1 MPTARVSEKA
11 RRMLRELAR
20 ETGRTMQEVLEEAIE
35 AYRRRVFLERC
46 NAAYAAL
53 RSDPQAWEEEMQE
66 RREWEGT
73 LADDL
78 EGD

>member
-11 RRMLRELAR
+11 RRMLRELAKA
-20 ETGRTMQEVLEEAIE
+20 TGRTMQEVLEEAID
-35 AYRRRVFLERC
+35 AYRRHVFLEQC
-46 NAAYAAL
+46 NAAFAAL
-53 RSDPQAWEEEMQE
+53 RSDPEAWEEEMQE

-78 EGD
+78 DGD